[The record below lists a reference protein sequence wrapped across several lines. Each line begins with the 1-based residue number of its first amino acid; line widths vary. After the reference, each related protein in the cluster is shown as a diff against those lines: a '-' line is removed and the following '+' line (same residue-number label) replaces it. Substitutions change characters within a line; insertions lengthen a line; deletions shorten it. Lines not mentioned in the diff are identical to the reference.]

1 MVKILRLIN
10 SVLALPVIALAKL
23 WKLGPSRMMGKH
35 CRFHPTCSEY
45 AAEALAKY
53 GLFPGVVLAT
63 KRLFK
68 CHPFNPGGIDYP

>member
-1 MVKILRLIN
+1 MNFLNHL
-10 SVLALPVIALAKL
+10 LALPLITLCRL
-23 WKLGPSRMMGKH
+23 WKVGPSRLLGER

-45 AAEALAKY
+45 AAEALIKY

-68 CHPFNPGGIDYP
+68 CHPFNPGGVDLP